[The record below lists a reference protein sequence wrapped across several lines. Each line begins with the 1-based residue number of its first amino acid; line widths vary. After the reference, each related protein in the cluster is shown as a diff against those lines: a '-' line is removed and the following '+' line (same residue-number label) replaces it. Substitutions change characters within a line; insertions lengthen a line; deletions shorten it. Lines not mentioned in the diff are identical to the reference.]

1 MTSIKD
7 YQQNTHSQNGEDGII
22 NEALRRIKPKLK
34 QAVEFGGAD
43 GFYCSNTA
51 LLRDKGWKVYMYDL
65 KDNPP
70 FVQAKQITESN
81 INDLPKCS
89 VLSIDTDGEDY
100 NLWKAYTGKPAI
112 VIIEINSSLDPDK
125 DYFTL
130 DKGANFSIM
139 NKLAE
144 SKGYFLLC
152 HTGNCI
158 YILNEY
164 KELFKDKDETFN
176 TSWLK

>member
-1 MTSIKD
+1 MSIK
-7 YQQNTHSQNGEDGII
+7 QFSVNIHSQNGEDGII
-22 NEALRRIKPKLK
+22 SEALNRIKPKLK

-51 LLRDKGWKVYMYDL
+51 LLREQGWKVYMYDL
-65 KDNPP
+65 KDCPP
-70 FVQAKQITESN
+70 YVMAKQITEKN
-81 INDLPKCS
+81 INELPKCS

-100 NLWKAYTGKPAI
+100 NLWKAYTGKPDI
-112 VIIEINSSLDPDK
+112 VIIEINSSLDPDQ
-125 DYFTL
+125 DHFTL
-130 DKGANFSIM
+130 DEGANFSIM
-139 NKLAE
+139 NKLAK

-152 HTGNCI
+152 HTGNNI

-164 KELFKDKDETFN
+164 KELFKDADETFN